1 MHHEEILQISDIES
15 NNFQNDLEETAS
27 ALESST
33 EINNEK
39 EALQAVL
46 MEHKN
51 EIEVLKGAMASASE
65 RFEVE
70 LAHRDLEIDKCK
82 HELQALSEKYLH
94 DKSTFEA
101 ELTKLQ
107 GVIKNLERDFEVS
120 GKEVAKLPETMK
132 NLEAQLERAL
142 EEKSALQD
150 RIKELEQVMCDSL
163 EKHSKEQS
171 SLRADLLKLSE
182 SNASLE
188 EFDIACKSL
197 SELRARVSELEDEV
211 KKQKLMI
218 SESAEGKREAIRQLC
233 FSPLNTT
240 AVVDADGDP
249 CKCGKRELTGADVA
263 TTVKGGDFDA
273 ATRDVDAQMKKT
285 PRVQSRKNNSWW
297 WDRHISP
304 QSSKCLSE
312 NLEEMEK
319 QVKEMLGFI
328 EEEEGEFSAEK
339 AEVFYQKRPLLI
351 THVKNCYQMYRALAE
366 RYDSVTGELRKNIA
380 SSMQSHG
387 SLGISESDS
396 ETHGSGV
403 RSDASKKG
411 SEGSSSSSESDSE
424 LEQTKEENG
433 NIFYALSQK
442 ITELEDEL
450 HEARGKLETL
460 EEKNMH
466 HEEILQISDI
476 ESNNF
481 QNDLEETASALESST
496 EINNEKEALQAVLME
511 HKNEIEVLKG
521 AMASASER
529 FEVELAHRD
538 LEIDKCKHEL
548 QALSEKYLHDK
559 STFEAELT
567 KLQGVIKNLEGDLAK
582 MSQEKLQLESRIEE
596 LEKKAQNLE
605 YSASEVVKL
614 QEVVKNTQ
622 AELEKVAEEKEV
634 LKENAIEFEQLFR
647 DFEVS
652 GKRGCKA
659 SRNHEEPGSPA
670 RKSLRREISTSGPDQ
685 GTGTSKLSSV
695 ETELMRVYVEKEEE
709 SLNNEKQISVLN
721 QDIAN
726 LRSKLELLSS
736 EKATAD
742 NNLANLLTDITSR
755 DEKMKKMDDHLNQV
769 KLEHDK
775 LVSEFDIACKSL
787 SELRARVS
795 ELEDEVKKQKLMIS
809 ESAEGKR
816 EAIRQ
821 LCFSLEHY
829 RSGYQELRQLLHGH
843 RRPLV
848 MAT

>member
-1 MHHEEILQISDIES
+1 
-15 NNFQNDLEETAS
+15 
-27 ALESST
+27 
-33 EINNEK
+33 
-39 EALQAVL
+39 
-46 MEHKN
+46 
-51 EIEVLKGAMASASE
+51 
-65 RFEVE
+65 
-70 LAHRDLEIDKCK
+70 
-82 HELQALSEKYLH
+82 
-94 DKSTFEA
+94 
-101 ELTKLQ
+101 
-107 GVIKNLERDFEVS
+107 
-120 GKEVAKLPETMK
+120 
-132 NLEAQLERAL
+132 
-142 EEKSALQD
+142 
-150 RIKELEQVMCDSL
+150 
-163 EKHSKEQS
+163 
-171 SLRADLLKLSE
+171 
-182 SNASLE
+182 
-188 EFDIACKSL
+188 
-197 SELRARVSELEDEV
+197 
-211 KKQKLMI
+211 
-218 SESAEGKREAIRQLC
+218 
-233 FSPLNTT
+233 
-240 AVVDADGDP
+240 
-249 CKCGKRELTGADVA
+249 
-263 TTVKGGDFDA
+263 
-273 ATRDVDAQMKKT
+273 
-285 PRVQSRKNNSWW
+285 
-297 WDRHISP
+297 
-304 QSSKCLSE
+304 
-312 NLEEMEK
+312 MEK

-466 HEEILQISDI
+466 HEEILKISDI

-481 QNDLEETASALESST
+481 QNDLEEIASALESST

-596 LEKKAQNLE
+596 LEKKAQKLE

-614 QEVVKNTQ
+614 QEVVTNTQ

-652 GKRGCKA
+652 GKEVAKLPETMKNLEAQLERA
-659 SRNHEEPGSPA
+659 LEEKSA
-670 RKSLRREISTSGPDQ
+670 LQDRIKELEQVMCDSLEKHSKEQSSLRADLLKLSESNASLEG
-685 GTGTSKLSSV
+685 KLSSV